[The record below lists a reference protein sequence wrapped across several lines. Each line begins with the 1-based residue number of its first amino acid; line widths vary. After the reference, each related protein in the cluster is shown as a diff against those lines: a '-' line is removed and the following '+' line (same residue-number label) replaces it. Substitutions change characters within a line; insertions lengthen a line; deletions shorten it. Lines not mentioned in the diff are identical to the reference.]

1 MLEVELKSVV
11 DDVTRRR
18 AMVERAGASLT
29 WEGRLLDRRYDTSA
43 RTLTGRDEVL
53 RLRVYEADGRSRA
66 ELDWKGPTGR
76 QDGYKVR
83 EELGVHIVESADVL
97 ADILARLGY
106 EVTVEIDREIA
117 QYELGGA
124 TVRFER
130 YPRLD
135 DLVEVEGT
143 PAQIEQA
150 ITALG
155 LPRDG
160 FTTERLPDF
169 VRRFESRTGER
180 AALCQADLR
189 GERHYDPAN
198 A

>member
-11 DDVTRRR
+11 DDVPLRR
-18 AMVERAGASLT
+18 AMVERAGARLA
-29 WEGRLLDRRYDTSA
+29 WAGRLVDRRYDTASRSLA
-43 RTLTGRDEVL
+43 NRDHVL
-53 RLRVYEADGRSRA
+53 RLRVYQDERSVRA

-76 QDGYKVR
+76 SDGYKVR
-83 EELGVHIVESADVL
+83 EELGVHVNEPDVV
-97 ADILARLGY
+97 AEMLARLGY
-106 EVTVEIDREIA
+106 EVTMEIEREIA
-117 QYELGGA
+117 QYELAGA

-143 PAQIEQA
+143 PPEIEQA

-155 LPRDG
+155 LPRHG
-160 FTTERLPDF
+160 FTSDRLPDF
-169 VRRFESRTGER
+169 VRRYEARTGMR
-180 AALCQADLR
+180 AALCHSELHGQ
-189 GERHYDPAN
+189 RHYDPAN